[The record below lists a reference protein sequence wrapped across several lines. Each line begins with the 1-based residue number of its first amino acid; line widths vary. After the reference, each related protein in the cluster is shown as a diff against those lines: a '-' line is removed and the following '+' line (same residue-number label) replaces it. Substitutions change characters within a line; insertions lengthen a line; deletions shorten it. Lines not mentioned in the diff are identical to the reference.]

1 MLRCVDNDQTGQ
13 NDWPNRSGKRQALA
27 NPDCAVQPALD
38 KVAQR
43 PEMPAPARHLTR
55 RPMHTAVLP
64 SLRPPV
70 PGKLHIAGA
79 LTQGPL
85 PASARLPGSAQAG
98 EPWQP

>member
-1 MLRCVDNDQTGQ
+1 
-13 NDWPNRSGKRQALA
+13 
-27 NPDCAVQPALD
+27 
-38 KVAQR
+38 
-43 PEMPAPARHLTR
+43 
-55 RPMHTAVLP
+55 MHTAVLP